1 MALSTTRWEVEAS
14 VTSVVVEDPDMICT
28 VDASS
33 PVSAE
38 NWDWRSVVMMVRRVT
53 TVVSVVDIEV
63 RLVT

>member
-1 MALSTTRWEVEAS
+1 MALSTTRWVVEAS
-14 VTSVVVEDPDMICT
+14 VTTVVVDDPDMICT

-38 NWDWRSVVMMVRRVT
+38 NSDCRSVVMMVRRET
-53 TVVSVVDIEV
+53 TVVSVVDISV

>member
-1 MALSTTRWEVEAS
+1 MALSTTRWVVEAS
-14 VTSVVVEDPDMICT
+14 VTSVVVDDPDMICT

-38 NWDWRSVVMMVRRVT
+38 NSDCRSVVMMARRET

-63 RLVT
+63 KLVT